1 MVGTPF
7 IQLSLEGPSAGGF
20 IAGGALLISEGWGI
34 PLAFA
39 QTMLAVMVV
48 LFAGTTM
55 DAGLRLTR
63 YIIKNGEV
71 SIKLVL
77 LKTIIFRPWLL
88 SPPVCCLRSVFPME
102 TILAMEGH

>member
-1 MVGTPF
+1 MLVIWVHLVRIARVDNYNSGNWLTLRIFRCWWLDAIYPTF
-7 IQLSLEGPSAGGF
+7 TGGPSAGGF

-48 LFAGTTM
+48 LFVGTTM

-63 YIIKNGEV
+63 HNPRMGKYV
-71 SIKLVL
+71 SN
-77 LKTIIFRPWLL
+77 
-88 SPPVCCLRSVFPME
+88 
-102 TILAMEGH
+102 